1 MGSPYPGLRRGI
13 FLGGVSVST
22 SATVL
27 LSDGGVFATSGP
39 ESGGV
44 RGLGRAGDGGFVGR
58 GSAFSSAGELGGAV
72 GLGVLGVGGLVTSD
86 IVSVSGSSATG
97 VMVWVATP
105 FRGTVTGFRSSGD
118 SLSKRDIAFGNQG
131 FLNVF
136 AFWHRRL

>member
-27 LSDGGVFATSGP
+27 LSDGGVFVASGP

-44 RGLGRAGDGGFVGR
+44 RGWGWAGDGGFVGT
-58 GSAFSSAGELGGAV
+58 GSASSSTGEEGGAV
-72 GLGVLGVGGLVTSD
+72 GLGVLGVGGLVVSD

-97 VMVWVATP
+97 VMVWVLSP
-105 FRGTVTGFRSSGD
+105 FRGTVTWFLSSGD
-118 SLSKRDIAFGNQG
+118 SLS
-131 FLNVF
+131 
-136 AFWHRRL
+136 

>member
-27 LSDGGVFATSGP
+27 LSDGGVFAMSGP

-44 RGLGRAGDGGFVGR
+44 RGLGRAGDGVFVGR
-58 GSAFSSAGELGGAV
+58 GSASFSTGELGGAV

-105 FRGTVTGFRSSGD
+105 FRGVVTWFRSSGD
-118 SLSKRDIAFGNQG
+118 SLS
-131 FLNVF
+131 
-136 AFWHRRL
+136 